1 MTTPPS
7 TAFRGIDDV
16 RLVGR
21 QVYYE
26 QLNFWLNPVGALFTV
41 GFSVVFLVLLAAS
54 AGNSHIAFYGNIRI
68 VQYYVP
74 GFAAYGVMAACFNML
89 TISLVVRREMGL
101 LKRMRLSP
109 LPTWVLLSA
118 IFCNALLISA
128 VQVVILL
135 LIGRFGYQV
144 VLPHN
149 IAALVVTLV
158 VGGLCFTALGIA
170 TSTLIPNQDAAGP
183 VVSIVF
189 FVLLFLSGLW
199 YPIKAGSGL
208 AKFSSYFPVRHMII
222 ATFAPFDLQKGAS
235 AWRWGDLRVMAIWAV
250 GGVIVASA
258 SLELGAATQR
268 PRSEVA
274 LPVGPLSLS
283 TPAAV
288 PGLLRRAPV
297 ARRACGQARSMSRV
311 SSMCPRC
318 WVSSSRMCSSTAPW
332 LRPNGVSRSPR
343 SPVGGAALGSMPAR
357 SVSSWRRAV
366 AVARDQAVHVAVR
379 PELGGPVPG
388 DGAPG
393 RTAAPP
399 QYSMTP
405 RQWVRMM
412 NGEFAPGRS
421 GRALATSSPSWRTIA
436 TMASSAWSTNHRK
449 SLVETSSMTEPPTM
463 PPRIG
468 SG

>member
-1 MTTPPS
+1 MERLTLEDVYLNLTGYQRRCGGSPAVTTPPS

-149 IAALVVTLV
+149 VAALVVTLV

-208 AKFSSYFPVRHMII
+208 AKFSSVLSRPAHDHRHLRPLRPAEGGFGVEM
-222 ATFAPFDLQKGAS
+222 
-235 AWRWGDLRVMAIWAV
+235 GDLRVMAIWAV
-250 GGVIVASA
+250 GGVIVAARRWSWA
-258 SLELGAATQR
+258 PRRSDPGRKWRSPLARSRCARR
-268 PRSEVA
+268 PRFPASCGARPWRGRVRSGQEHVA
-274 LPVGPLSLS
+274 GELHVPEMLGELLQDVQQHRPLA
-283 TPAAV
+283 PAERGVPIAAV
-288 PGLLRRAPV
+288 PGGGCG
-297 ARRACGQARSMSRV
+297 ARRHARQ
-311 SSMCPRC
+311 
-318 WVSSSRMCSSTAPW
+318 
-332 LRPNGVSRSPR
+332 
-343 SPVGGAALGSMPAR
+343 VGL
-357 SVSSWRRAV
+357 
-366 AVARDQAVHVAVR
+366 
-379 PELGGPVPG
+379 EL
-388 DGAPG
+388 APG
-393 RTAAPP
+393 R
-399 QYSMTP
+399 
-405 RQWVRMM
+405 RR
-412 NGEFAPGRS
+412 
-421 GRALATSSPSWRTIA
+421 RA
-436 TMASSAWSTNHRK
+436 
-449 SLVETSSMTEPPTM
+449 
-463 PPRIG
+463 
-468 SG
+468 